1 MTCHTEFEKRDC
13 DVLLDILRKEHRE
26 LSVEVHRTDRFEAR
40 RILQERLDT
49 VEHLLELLEA
59 AQPQDVT

>member
-1 MTCHTEFEKRDC
+1 MTCHTEFEKREC

-40 RILQERLDT
+40 RLLQNRLEV
-49 VEHLLELLEA
+49 VEHLLERMQKAEREDA
-59 AQPQDVT
+59 T